1 MVFFIVMNNR
11 FIKLYES
18 ILEWQHFKQ
27 SNYLQVFLSLIFRAN
42 YKDGFDRQGRKIHIG
57 QAVISQ
63 REFAEECGVSR
74 NTLISV
80 LNGLVSSG
88 EITIN
93 NDRNYT
99 LITIK
104 NYKKWQKDQ
113 GEEIAVGSVSGSKI
127 EPKDEPKVEPL
138 AIPKNEPQVEPKDEP
153 IQEVNKDRKIEY
165 NNNSLSIIRATEFE
179 NFLDGQNS
187 LWFENTKVALREPSE
202 EKIRQLIKRFS
213 AEMIAR
219 DEQAKTENDLK
230 KHFVSWCKIE
240 IDKEKKEEQRKSV
253 GFQQTKTATSNS
265 PEKFAKN
272 ISQKDFSKGF
282 EKF

>member
-1 MVFFIVMNNR
+1 M
-11 FIKLYES
+11 YES
-18 ILEWQHFKQ
+18 IIEWQHFKQ

-93 NDRNYT
+93 NDRNYS

-127 EPKDEPKVEPL
+127 EPKVEPL
-138 AIPKNEPQVEPKDEP
+138 AIPKDEPQVEPKTEP
-153 IQEVNKDRKIEY
+153 IQEVNKERKIEY

-179 NFLDGQNS
+179 NFLVGQNS
-187 LWFENTKVALREPSE
+187 LWYENTKVALREPSE

-240 IDKEKKEEQRKSV
+240 IDKEKKEEQRK
-253 GFQQTKTATSNS
+253 QQIKTAPSNS
-265 PEKFAKN
+265 PDKFARN